1 MAILLNLV
9 KCTFLARSV
18 RLGRRAADATLAVVV
33 SVVLCIAV
41 S

>member
-9 KCTFLARSV
+9 KCTFLALSGH
-18 RLGRRAADATLAVVV
+18 LGRRAADATLAVEV